1 MLDINIGVMLL
12 IAAIFLITMWFL
24 KMWLF
29 DPLVKFM
36 DEREEKLKKEL
47 EMINQNTEET
57 KEIEEEIKTILQLAR
72 EDEKRIIDEARAK
85 AIEEAE
91 RIKAI
96 KQKEIE
102 EAKESLRIMLEK
114 EKEKILSELLKD
126 KEEIKKLV
134 ENKIRNAA

>member
-1 MLDINIGVMLL
+1 MLDISIGVMLL
-12 IAAIFLITMWFL
+12 IAAIFLVTMWFL
-24 KMWLF
+24 KKWLF
-29 DPLVKFM
+29 DPLVQFM

-85 AIEEAE
+85 AVEEAE

-102 EAKESLRIMLEK
+102 EAKESLRLMLEK
-114 EKEKILSELLKD
+114 EKEKILNELLKD
-126 KEEIKKLV
+126 KEEIKTLV

>member
-12 IAAIFLITMWFL
+12 IAAIFLVTMWLL
-24 KMWLF
+24 KIWLF

-72 EDEKRIIDEARAK
+72 EDEKRILDEARAK

-96 KQKEIE
+96 KQREIE
-102 EAKESLRIMLEK
+102 EAKESLRLMLEK
-114 EKEKILSELLKD
+114 EKEKILNELLKD

-134 ENKIRNAA
+134 QNKIRNVA

>member
-12 IAAIFLITMWFL
+12 IAAIFLVTMWLL
-24 KMWLF
+24 KIWLF

-72 EDEKRIIDEARAK
+72 EDEKRILDEARTK
-85 AIEEAE
+85 ALEEAQ

-96 KQKEIE
+96 KQREIE
-102 EAKESLRIMLEK
+102 EAKESLRIILEK
-114 EKEKILSELLKD
+114 EKEKILNELLKD

-134 ENKIRNAA
+134 ENKIRNVA

>member
-12 IAAIFLITMWFL
+12 IAAIFLVTMWFL

-29 DPLVKFM
+29 DPLVQFM

-102 EAKESLRIMLEK
+102 DAKESLKLMLEK
-114 EKEKILSELLKD
+114 EKEKILNELLKD

>member
-12 IAAIFLITMWFL
+12 IAAIFLVTMWLL
-24 KMWLF
+24 KIWLF

-72 EDEKRIIDEARAK
+72 EDEKRILDEARAK
-85 AIEEAE
+85 AIEEAQ

-96 KQKEIE
+96 KQREIE
-102 EAKESLRIMLEK
+102 EAKESLRIILEK
-114 EKEKILSELLKD
+114 EKEKILNELLKD

-134 ENKIRNAA
+134 ENKIRNVA